1 MTPEERQ
8 PGYITLKEASEQFG
22 YTQDYLGQLIRKGK
36 IPGKLVYS
44 HVAWVTTPEAVL
56 AYKDRAKQK
65 KEGHAVL
72 DMPHEYVVE
81 TLHAGSDV
89 VVEDHASVLSLWLI
103 RFFRVLVFVTIL
115 FTLFVF
121 YLLTTAF
128 GEELH
133 VATIASHAQVEIGG
147 ESKTPTP

>member
-44 HVAWVTTPEAVL
+44 HVAWVTTPEAVD
-56 AYKDRAKQK
+56 AYKRKAKGK
-65 KEGHAVL
+65 K
-72 DMPHEYVVE
+72 DMSVHQIDVPHEFVTE
-81 TLHAGSDV
+81 TYHHTKDV
-89 VVEDHASVLSLWLI
+89 LPEEFSSLVSIWLI

-115 FTLFVF
+115 FALFVF

-147 ESKTPTP
+147 DSPDTP